1 MDEPRDATDQL
12 NATAPALLAAVQE
25 IVEILWQQIE
35 SRDDRVRWGPDEERI
50 MEQITRLTALIRDA
64 KGG

>member
-1 MDEPRDATDQL
+1 MDDPRDGADRL
-12 NATAPALLAAVQE
+12 NAAAPALLAAVQE

-35 SRDDRVRWGPDEERI
+35 SRDDSVRWGPDEERI
-50 MEQITRLTALIRDA
+50 MAQITRLTALIRDA